1 MFQLESRS
9 YKCSYLNLV
18 HITIIVTIL
27 FDHIISPSDFFVFG
41 TMQMLRGRSSRVHV
55 EASPTIRREEV
66 EISHDETKQTNKEH
80 ALTQICTQILEVVDS
95 EPLKRW
101 YCWLAMVLSRRKIL
115 VTEIG
120 RIERLELHEVFYMFE
135 ARDGCGGTYLV
146 LLDGVGEDF
155 FSRWP
160 GEDERREIES
170 AAKLCLISKTQNF
183 YSNCV

>member
-1 MFQLESRS
+1 
-9 YKCSYLNLV
+9 
-18 HITIIVTIL
+18 
-27 FDHIISPSDFFVFG
+27 
-41 TMQMLRGRSSRVHV
+41 MQMLRGRSSRVHV

-120 RIERLELHEVFYMFE
+120 KIERLELHEVFYMFE

>member
-1 MFQLESRS
+1 MLKPLQ
-9 YKCSYLNLV
+9 K
-18 HITIIVTIL
+18 
-27 FDHIISPSDFFVFG
+27 SDVKK
-41 TMQMLRGRSSRVHV
+41 LRFHMMKLSK
-55 EASPTIRREEV
+55 PTK
-66 EISHDETKQTNKEH
+66 S

-95 EPLKRW
+95 KPLKRW

-170 AAKLCLISKTQNF
+170 AAKLCLISKTQTSIQIVCKSLSKGGRLWEAMDDKVMELG
-183 YSNCV
+183 SNVNI